1 MPKKKKRTRLFT
13 TDSVDD
19 TMFMSAD
26 LHINNTFKNGLE
38 FEFERQNGPI
48 TNLTL
53 YYGGIEKL
61 NKFLTQWLKDNPN
74 E

>member
-1 MPKKKKRTRLFT
+1 MPNKNKRTRLFT

-19 TMFMSAD
+19 TMSMCAD

-38 FEFERQNGPI
+38 FEFERQSGSI
-48 TNLTL
+48 TDFTL
-53 YYGGIEKL
+53 YRLGVEEL
-61 NKFLTQWLKDNPN
+61 NIFLTQWLKDNPN